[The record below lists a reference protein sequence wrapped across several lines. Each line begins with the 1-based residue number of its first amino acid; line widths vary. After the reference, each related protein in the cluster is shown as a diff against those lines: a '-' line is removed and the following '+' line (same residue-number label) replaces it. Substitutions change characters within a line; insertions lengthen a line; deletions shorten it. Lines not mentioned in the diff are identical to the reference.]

1 MCYLRYQSFNIFPGE
16 ERSSEEETET
26 ALNQTEREAMAK
38 AKAEANGEE
47 VNSIVSDFLHF
58 LNASP
63 TAFHAV
69 GNQSPF
75 TFVQFRLQTRHLDS
89 ILRVLIL
96 E

>member
-1 MCYLRYQSFNIFPGE
+1 M
-16 ERSSEEETET
+16 RSSEEETET
-26 ALNQTEREAMAK
+26 ALNQSEREAMAK

>member
-1 MCYLRYQSFNIFPGE
+1 MRA
-16 ERSSEEETET
+16 SEEETGT
-26 ALNQTEREAMAK
+26 ALNRSEREAMAKAKAK

-75 TFVQFRLQTRHLDS
+75 TFVQFCLQTRHLDS

>member
-1 MCYLRYQSFNIFPGE
+1 M
-16 ERSSEEETET
+16 RSSEEETET